1 MRQKNKEGILL
12 KNESKTALELMR
24 LEGICKLITDNIEDE
39 ALENRYLRVTDKGK
53 VDDLEKAI
61 KQCTKSQLID
71 IISISSE
78 ITEDLIQKY
87 FDNYRY
93 GMKPGFVLNWASGF
107 SGKTLTEN
115 GLKTKLQAELST
127 YTYQEGSSYRNLKCS
142 NVVKWNEH
150 GVPVFEISLNYL
162 KKHNYI
168 DENEKFNYV
177 YEMVDCFVWVCSE
190 KGFVAIYNMPS
201 YVEKLIRKAF
211 YSIYGIKIIG
221 ISLDK
226 TILDTIFDPSNRK
239 KVALTQLKDNPN
251 MPQKAT
257 FSDSRFGQK
266 ETEILKDFNDG
277 YGITSC
283 LYDEDIQGDIVTM
296 GVNNNKGKL
305 YINKNVTADQFRQW
319 SVDTI
324 VSIMNYYSDILSDD
338 GVEKFRSLN
347 LFSSNEWK
355 RIGAAKKELLK
366 QLALAMI
373 KMSTSD
379 IDALPVD
386 ISALDFY
393 KAFRNDTQYVLY
405 GNCSTCN
412 DDVIPKCPECGSQN
426 LKLVGD
432 KIVCEYCGNELR
444 YCVCDC
450 GNNIF
455 YDSIDD
461 IIAVNIHNTLIEKII
476 SEIAAIDS
484 NICLDAKDVYFLQNG
499 HLKHIKKNEYNVIM
513 PQDIEEF
520 KSLYAIDITKD
531 MFEEYSNEIAIM
543 GEKCTK
549 PSIDACNECKYN
561 HAMETKKCI
570 LKLFTVF
577 DEFIPQPHQGHEFG
591 DIKLYVS
598 VGSKSY
604 TLQGILKSNH
614 SKITQS
620 SKTGEEILRQ
630 AISGLRDNRVELLAI
645 IAPTTFDEQLVE
657 TIIFISKLVK
667 KHVVFLNNDFIF
679 RLYAFYNDKF
689 LKAA

>member
-1 MRQKNKEGILL
+1 MRQKDKEGILL
-12 KNESKTALELMR
+12 KKERKTALELMR
-24 LEGICKLITDNIEDE
+24 LEGICKLITDNIEKE
-39 ALENRYLRVTDKGK
+39 VLENRYLRVTDKGK

-61 KQCTKSQLID
+61 KQRTKSQLID
-71 IISISSE
+71 IISISHE
-78 ITEDLIQKY
+78 ITDDLIQKY

-115 GLKTKLQAELST
+115 SLRTDLQTQLST
-127 YTYQEGSSYRNLKCS
+127 YTYQEGSSYKNLKCS

-150 GVPVFEISLNYL
+150 GIPVFEISLNYL

-168 DENEKFNYV
+168 DENDKFNYV
-177 YEMVDCFVWVCSE
+177 YEMVECFVWVCSE

-201 YVEKLIRKAF
+201 SVEKLIRKAF

-226 TILDTIFDPSNRK
+226 KILDTIFDSSNRK

-257 FSDSRFGQK
+257 FSDSQFGQK

-283 LYDEDIQGDIVTM
+283 LYDEDIKGDIVTM

-305 YINKNVTADQFRQW
+305 YINKNVSAEQFRQW

-324 VSIMNYYSDILSDD
+324 VSIMNYYSDILSDA
-338 GVEKFRSLN
+338 GVEKFHSLN

-355 RIGAAKKELLK
+355 RMGIAKKELLK

-373 KMSTSD
+373 KISISS
-379 IDALPVD
+379 IDVLPVD

-393 KAFRNDTQYVLY
+393 KAFRNDSQYILY

-412 DDVIPKCPECGSQN
+412 DDVIPKCPNCSSQN

-432 KIVCEYCGNELR
+432 KIVCEYCGTEHR

-455 YDSIDD
+455 YDAIDE
-461 IIAVNIHNTLIEKII
+461 IIAVNIHNTLIEKIVA
-476 SEIAAIDS
+476 EIMAVDS
-484 NICLDAKDVYFLQNG
+484 NIHLDAKDTYVLQNG
-499 HLKHIKKNEYNVIM
+499 HLKHIRKDEYNVIM

-520 KSLYAIDITKD
+520 KSLYAIDIRKD
-531 MFEEYSNEIAIM
+531 MFEEYSNDIAKM

-549 PSIDACNECKYN
+549 PSIGACNECKYN
-561 HAMETKKCI
+561 HEMETKNCI

-591 DIKLYVS
+591 DIKLSVS

-614 SKITQS
+614 SKITKS
-620 SKTGEEILRQ
+620 STTGKEILSQ
-630 AISGLRDNRVELLAI
+630 AISGLVDDRVELLAI
-645 IAPTTFDEQLVE
+645 IAPATFDVQLME
-657 TIIFISKLVK
+657 NIIFISKLTK

-679 RLYAFYNDKF
+679 RLYALYNYKF
-689 LKAA
+689 LKVA